1 MSYTK
6 ANYRDVGAKGG
17 ALHFLRDELNCENLG
32 ITVID
37 AEPGWEGLEH
47 DHAEDEHEEVYLLVE
62 GEATIEVG
70 NEVIQLEE
78 GDVIRVPGEEE
89 RKIVNGDEQSK
100 IVAVGAP

>member
-6 ANYRDVGAKGG
+6 ANYTDVGSKGG
-17 ALHFLRDELNCENLG
+17 ALHFLRDELDCENLG

-47 DHAEDEHEEVYLLVE
+47 DHADEGQEEVYLLVE
-62 GEATIEVG
+62 GSATIEVD
-70 NEVIQLEE
+70 NEVIQMEE
-78 GDVIRVPGEEE
+78 GDAVRVSANAE
-89 RKIVNGDEQSK
+89 RKITNSDEQTK